1 MKWIKIAEAAAIS
14 GFSRQTIRN
23 WIDGGVLPKKMIRGI
38 FYVDKDMLMKV
49 LDDAGDVEDARSKL
63 EELKTT
69 YIKESEE
76 YKQLISFHRDK
87 VALNRYLSICVNS
100 GVRTQFFR
108 NVVSMLEVTG
118 VLDCREGDFLTK
130 LLEGEDFSAIG
141 NKYGLNRERVRQI
154 ADKAIRKSNDL
165 SAIKKLYAENIDL
178 KQQNNVLKAE
188 IEVLRKR
195 AQVIE
200 AEVSKEELHELEGLR
215 QWFAIRLVDC
225 EISVRALNIL
235 KSEGIDTI
243 GDLCRLN
250 RLDYLRF
257 RNAGKKT
264 LIELENFLA
273 SMNLSFG
280 MDVDSIYLK
289 GIKTTTK

>member
-1 MKWIKIAEAAAIS
+1 MKWIKIAEASAIS

-49 LDDAGDVEDARSKL
+49 LDDAGDVEEARSKL

-69 YIKESEE
+69 YLKESEE
-76 YKQLISFHRDK
+76 YKQLISFQRDK
-87 VALNRYLSICVNS
+87 VSLNRYLSICVNS
-100 GVRTQFFR
+100 GVRTLFFR

-188 IEVLRKR
+188 VEVLRKR

-289 GIKTTTK
+289 GINKVTK

>member
-76 YKQLISFHRDK
+76 YKQLISFQRDK

-100 GVRTQFFR
+100 AVRTQFFR
-108 NVVSMLEVTG
+108 SVVSMLEVTG

-130 LLEGEDFSAIG
+130 LLEGEDFSVIG
-141 NKYGLNRERVRQI
+141 RKYGLNRERVRQI

-165 SAIKKLYAENIDL
+165 SAIKKLYADNIDL
-178 KQQNNVLKAE
+178 KLQNNVLKAE

-200 AEVSKEELHELEGLR
+200 AEVSKEEQHELEGLR
-215 QWFAIRLVDC
+215 QLFAIQIVDC
-225 EISVRALNIL
+225 DISVRAMNIL
-235 KSEGIDTI
+235 KGGGIDTI

-250 RLDYLRF
+250 RLDYLKY

-264 LIELENFLA
+264 LIELENLLA

-289 GIKTTTK
+289 GIKTVTK